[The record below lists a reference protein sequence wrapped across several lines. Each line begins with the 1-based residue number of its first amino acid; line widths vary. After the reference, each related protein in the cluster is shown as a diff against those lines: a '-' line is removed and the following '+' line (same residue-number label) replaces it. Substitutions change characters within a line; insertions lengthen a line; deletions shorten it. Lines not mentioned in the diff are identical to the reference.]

1 VPIHTNTDIEKIL
14 NAVARESYALNLPE
28 KNAAVWPHHRAKM
41 SDEELKTFD
50 FWRGRAGLRTV

>member
-28 KNAAVWPHHRAKM
+28 KNAAV
-41 SDEELKTFD
+41 
-50 FWRGRAGLRTV
+50 